1 MNNERNATSPF
12 LFENPALYK
21 LIGELGEQRKR
32 AEIEANTVR
41 HDMREI
47 SNALASLGRL
57 GKILERS
64 DLDLD
69 TAIQEIL
76 DLIPLVWRHPDETAA
91 RIIHQGR
98 EYKTSNFIVETQW
111 RHASDIMVEGKP
123 KGLVEIF
130 YLEERA
136 PDFAGIQMWENGD
149 LIGAF
154 AAGIGLL
161 FERHQL
167 TGERNIQADIAR
179 KAQEKNKHISD
190 RLSKAIAKL
199 KSMKERS
206 EETERRMHW
215 LLAHISAELRTMLV
229 GMTNLAGK
237 GLETACKEM
246 AEPLRQIK
254 AEAENAIRTTNR
266 IYDYAH
272 ISHGQFRHNNTEF
285 RMRDVVENA
294 VDQFYDRGRRNN
306 VDLIA
311 VIDPFVPNRV
321 IGDGNRLSQIL
332 TYLLENALARS
343 GEGEIVIRVNVEVS
357 AHMLPVFHFVV
368 VDNGPGIVV
377 ETKDRLFDVCSDDTN
392 SLSRGNLYS
401 RLGTAMAKHMV
412 EILGGEIWIEERKDD
427 TEGNEI
433 HFTMWLDIVKERHN
447 ASEGN
452 ESNILSGSR
461 ILVAES
467 SKTYRELYRLLL
479 EYWGIEATIVSTGR
493 EALDH
498 IKNDIDSRTPFA
510 AVIIDSALSDMDGC
524 KIADQIL
531 ADSGRNKPAVIM
543 TSSAGRP
550 PDENRSG
557 SGGVAAALGKPI
569 GQAALQE
576 ALEAVIRGETRSEEY
591 VEEDIEQPAPITED
605 QSQPPEEPNENQD
618 QSQLREES
626 SENQDQLHPPEEP
639 NENQDQS
646 QLREES
652 SENQDQLQS
661 PEESHEDQDQSQFRE
676 ESSENQDQLQ
686 PPEEPNENQD
696 QSQLREESSE
706 NQDQLQPPEEPNES
720 QDQSQPPEES
730 HEDQDQLRPPEKPN
744 KRTVLLYDNGND
756 PHREMVTELI
766 RKHGHAVVTA
776 ATGHEI
782 LEKIKS
788 DEPGIV
794 IIDAIMPDMYGL
806 DVVKTVRSSEK
817 NDKGHLPLIAIAP
830 SNSGIDRQTGLEAG
844 FDNLLNEPIAFNRL
858 IEIIESN
865 YPNTAA
871 VEQPEEGQPQMV
883 MHFDREKALKM
894 VDNDP
899 EMLTDIIEIF
909 EDNCKIFLA
918 DLNDALTSSDFGK
931 VIDVAAKICDAA
943 ENIGAMKIYETGKQL
958 AALSFPDNRDRAR
971 EYAVL
976 LHEECAEF
984 RKIAEAFARTTL
996 A

>member
-626 SENQDQLHPPEEP
+626 SENQDQL
-639 NENQDQS
+639 
-646 QLREES
+646 
-652 SENQDQLQS
+652 
-661 PEESHEDQDQSQFRE
+661 
-676 ESSENQDQLQ
+676 
-686 PPEEPNENQD
+686 
-696 QSQLREESSE
+696 
-706 NQDQLQPPEEPNES
+706 QPPEEPNES

-918 DLNDALTSSDFGK
+918 DLNDALTSSNFGK